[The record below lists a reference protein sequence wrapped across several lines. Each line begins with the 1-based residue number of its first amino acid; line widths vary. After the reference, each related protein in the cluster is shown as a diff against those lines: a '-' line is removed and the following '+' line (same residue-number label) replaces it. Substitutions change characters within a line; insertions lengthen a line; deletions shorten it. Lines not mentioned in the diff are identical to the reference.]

1 MSASALQPGTEYSWE
16 EMAAAFGFQ
25 PDYLGA
31 AGGMISRPEMGALLL
46 ITRPDP
52 AVIDYHDYWDGNDLI
67 YAGRG
72 QVGDQELKGQNFDLA
87 ENRSTN
93 YVFVSKGQRRMR
105 FHGIAHCVEWWWDR
119 GPDRNGTERKV
130 IRYRLQFSDKV
141 LPQSDQDSVE
151 AVPGEPM
158 LVPLLGKLTG
168 MEGRRLL
175 VRHQRIERDRAI
187 TRSAKRIWA
196 KHDPLLRCDVCAFS
210 FAEKYGDLGKDFIQ
224 AHHRV
229 PLGKLDI
236 TQTSVEDLVPVCAN
250 CHCMLHQGDGCTVEE
265 LRERLQIQAATD
277 RLS

>member
-1 MSASALQPGTEYSWE
+1 MSAPTLQPGTEYSWE
-16 EMAAAFGFQ
+16 EMAAAFGFK

-31 AGGMISRPEMGALLL
+31 AGGMLSRPEMGALLL

-87 ENRSTN
+87 ENQSTN
-93 YVFVSKGQRRMR
+93 YVFVSEGQRRMR
-105 FHGIAHCVEWWWDR
+105 FRGIASCVAWWWDR

-130 IRYRLQFSDKV
+130 IRYRLRFADAAS
-141 LPQSDQDSVE
+141 LQSDQDSV
-151 AVPGEPM
+151 ADLPGE
-158 LVPLLGKLTG
+158 LVLEPPLGTSSG
-168 MEGRRLL
+168 IEGRRLL
-175 VRHQRIERDRAI
+175 VKHQRIERDRAI

-196 KHDPLLRCDVCAFS
+196 QRDPLLRCDVCAFS
-210 FAEKYGDLGKDFIQ
+210 FVEKYGDLGKDFIQ

-229 PLGKLDI
+229 PLGKLAI
-236 TQTSVEDLVPVCAN
+236 TQTSVEDLAPVCAN

-265 LRERLQIQAATD
+265 LRKKLG
-277 RLS
+277 